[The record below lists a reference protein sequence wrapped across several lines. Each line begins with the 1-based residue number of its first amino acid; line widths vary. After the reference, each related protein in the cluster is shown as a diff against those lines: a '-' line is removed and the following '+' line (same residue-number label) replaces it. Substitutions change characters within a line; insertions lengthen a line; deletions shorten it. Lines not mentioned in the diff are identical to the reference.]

1 MTENNIWR
9 EWPTNPPS
17 AGFDFEYKGVN
28 YTVIRPLGRGGQA
41 VSILVI
47 SEAGDECVFKVF
59 LNVENSAA
67 KKEWIAAKNI
77 KSSRCA
83 KVYDILENDGKPL
96 GLIYEYIEGRTLKE
110 IAQDLSSKLTSEEYQ
125 KISIDILLA
134 LDEIHQRN
142 IIHRDITPGNVVV
155 LPNNREIRLID
166 FGLATSLNAETRM
179 GFGTEIYMAPE
190 RWTLAPASPAMDIYG
205 FAATVIS
212 VITGEFE
219 NYLTSAIAGAI
230 GGPWKF
236 LGVELEA
243 LDVLD
248 GLGRALVNQ
257 LEKGL
262 ASDPID
268 RPRTARDFADLIE
281 QVTDIQEVL
290 GEELENDTVAGL
302 LNVRVGSAGVL
313 AVLDNF
319 ALQTKVTT
327 KLEEHLLPRIVAGEL
342 DVAFLSGNPGDGK
355 TSFIR
360 QVEMELIQRGGRFLG
375 EEKVTGWT
383 IRVGDHEFG
392 AIFDASE
399 SVAGV
404 SSDDRIRNLLR
415 RCNEPNFTALIAVN
429 DGRIDLFLRNF
440 ADEFEFAPDIRS
452 QLRGSAP
459 VDDRKLLIDLK
470 RRSLVGISASVGLG
484 QSILVSFTRD
494 DLWTVCS
501 GCKSR
506 MVCPILENS
515 RNLQKASVQE
525 AIEELLTISHLRRER
540 RATFRDVRSVF
551 AYLITGDLTC
561 KEIHS
566 ARSEGRDLRRGRNS
580 LVYNLAFSGKSQD
593 HLIKS
598 WNELDPAL
606 LPLSGVGRVAAKKR
620 ELIDPVTGESQIK
633 SLGRRVFFGLAP
645 QQYEVVPPEEV
656 RMYRHFDEYRSQLF
670 SPTAYTKERILHGIS
685 KVVGAIGFDEPGV
698 AISASQQRT
707 DWSVLKVIEETEFEL
722 RNVAL
727 NDQKYIEFAS
737 DKLLLV
743 HIGTQI
749 SLQLS
754 LDSFEMLIRAAEGEI
769 LADNY
774 SDAVIKEV
782 EGFASQLRA
791 VRSSS
796 VSIIDPIGNA
806 VLATSTNAHIKL
818 ERI

>member
-1 MTENNIWR
+1 MADSNDWR
-9 EWPTNPPS
+9 QWPTSPPS
-17 AGFDFEYKGVN
+17 SGFDFEHKGLN
-28 YTVIRPLGRGGQA
+28 YTVIRPIGQGGQA
-41 VSILVI
+41 ISILVS

-59 LNVENSAA
+59 LNADDSAA
-67 KKEWIAAKNI
+67 KKEWLAAKNI
-77 KSSRCA
+77 KSPRCA
-83 KVYDILENDGKPL
+83 RVYDVLEDEGKPL

-110 IAQDLSSKLTSEEYQ
+110 ISQDPASKLTSEEFQ
-125 KISIDILLA
+125 KIAIDILLA

-142 IIHRDITPGNVVV
+142 IIHRDITPGNIVV

-166 FGLATSLNAETRM
+166 FGLATSLNSKTRK
-179 GFGTEIYMAPE
+179 GAGTEIFMAPE
-190 RWTLAPASPAMDIYG
+190 RWTLAPASSSMDIYG
-205 FAATVIS
+205 FAGTMIS
-212 VITGEFE
+212 AITGEFE
-219 NYLTSAIAGAI
+219 SYLTSVIAGAL

-236 LGVELEA
+236 TGVELEA

-281 QVTDIQEVL
+281 QVTDIEEVF
-290 GEELENDTVAGL
+290 GDELENNTVAGL

-319 ALQTKVTT
+319 ALQTKVAT
-327 KLEEHLLPRIVAGEL
+327 KLEEHLLPRIVNGEL
-342 DVAFLSGNPGDGK
+342 DVVFLSGNPGDGK

-360 QVEMELIQRGGRFLG
+360 QVEMELIQREGEFLG
-375 EEKVTGWT
+375 DEKVTGWT
-383 IRVGDHEFG
+383 IRLGNHEFG

-404 SSDDRIRNLLR
+404 SSNNRIRNLLK
-415 RCNEPNFTALIAVN
+415 RCTEPNFTALIAVN
-429 DGRIDLFLRNF
+429 DGRIDLFLRQF

-459 VDDRKLLIDLK
+459 LDDRKLLIDLK
-470 RRSLVGISASVGLG
+470 RRSLVGTSASIGLG

-494 DLWTVCS
+494 DLWSTCS
-501 GCKSR
+501 GCSSR

-515 RNLQKASVQE
+515 RNLQKTHVQE
-525 AIEELLTISHLRRER
+525 SIEELLMISHLRRER
-540 RATFRDVRSVF
+540 RATFRDIRSVF
-551 AYLITGDLTC
+551 AYLITGDITC
-561 KEIHS
+561 KEIHA
-566 ARSEGRDLRRGRNS
+566 ARNEGRDLRRGRHS
-580 LVYNLAFSGKSQD
+580 LIHNLAFSGKSQD

-598 WNELDPAL
+598 WSELDPAL
-606 LPLSGVGRVAAKKR
+606 LPLSGVGRVAAKIR
-620 ELIDPVTGESQIK
+620 ELVDPVSGESQIK
-633 SLGRRVFFGLAP
+633 SLGRRVFFGLSP
-645 QQYEVVPPEEV
+645 QQFEVVPPEEV
-656 RMYRHFDEYRSQLF
+656 RMYRYFDEYRSQLF
-670 SPTAYTKERILHGIS
+670 SPTAYTKERILLGIS

-698 AISASQQRT
+698 AIRASQQRT
-707 DWSVLKVIEETEFEL
+707 DWSVLKVIEESEFEL

-727 NDQKYIEFAS
+727 NDRKYIEFAS

-743 HIGTQI
+743 HTGTQI
-749 SLQLS
+749 TLQLS

-796 VSIIDPIGNA
+796 VSVIDPVGNA